1 MKIKKI
7 IVLILLQY
15 ICIIFCF
22 SQISINNVNDAVNIA
37 LQNSKQIYLQELNS
51 LITMK
56 TSKLSFR
63 EFLPSVNFSYNDS
76 SGVTYFSTDT
86 NSKTFSV
93 SLNQLLFDG
102 GKLRFNYQI
111 NKLNSMY
118 SYNAV
123 TLELKE
129 FQSQIINEYYSL
141 LKQRE
146 IEILLILKLLH
157 YMNTYYSIY

>member
-1 MKIKKI
+1 MYWQACLKNGR
-7 IVLILLQY
+7 VTFPTPGVWYSLYVQV
-15 ICIIFCF
+15 CF

-123 TLELKE
+123 TLLDFNK
-129 FQSQIINEYYSL
+129 
-141 LKQRE
+141 
-146 IEILLILKLLH
+146 
-157 YMNTYYSIY
+157 YSIISE